1 MPSLAS
7 ASISA
12 SSKHK
17 AAVNLS
23 PAPARCMVHKVVI
36 DSDDEHDGNETEP
49 AADEDAND
57 TDVSSQ
63 SLQAMADADHEVR
76 SFLMLC

>member
-1 MPSLAS
+1 
-7 ASISA
+7 
-12 SSKHK
+12 
-17 AAVNLS
+17 
-23 PAPARCMVHKVVI
+23 MVHKVVI
-36 DSDDEHDGNETEP
+36 DSDDEHDGNKTKPDGNKTEP

-76 SFLMLC
+76 SFLTLC